1 MKLYNGDCLEVM
13 KDIADNSIDMTLTSP
28 PYGTTQSKWDNIIA
42 YKPMWEQIKRVRKN
56 NIAIA
61 LFGNEPFSSYLRLSN
76 LKEFKYD
83 WYWQKSNT
91 PNFMQSKVMPL
102 KNIENILI
110 FSNGKLSNHKTA
122 KNNMFYYPQNLQICN
137 KEKNKFRGNTN
148 EMLYKRTSKVG
159 TYTAKFK
166 NYPKT
171 LLKYNNESKSKHPTQ
186 KPVALLEYL
195 IKTYTLE
202 NETVLDFTMGSGS
215 TGVACINTNRDF
227 IGIEL
232 DKEYYEIA
240 RERIND

>member
-1 MKLYNGDCLEVM
+1 MKLFNGNCLEVM
-13 KDIADNSIDMTLTSP
+13 KKLPNNSINFILTDL

-122 KNNMFYYPQNLQICN
+122 KNNMFYYPQNLEICN
-137 KEKNKFRGNTN
+137 KEKNKFTRNTN
-148 EMLYKRTSKVG
+148 EMLY
-159 TYTAKFK
+159 
-166 NYPKT
+166 
-171 LLKYNNESKSKHPTQ
+171 
-186 KPVALLEYL
+186 
-195 IKTYTLE
+195 
-202 NETVLDFTMGSGS
+202 
-215 TGVACINTNRDF
+215 
-227 IGIEL
+227 
-232 DKEYYEIA
+232 
-240 RERIND
+240 